1 MTIWYSPRDEI
12 TVKEILQNQY
22 SWWLASDPLQI
33 RIFPGWG
40 SAWKNPLFKSFD
52 HMLESNFEE
61 FSCTFTKVNS
71 VIQLKM
77 HMKNHLELQIF
88 REEVGVIVIK
98 TSISPLLSDSDICV
112 HCKTIRSEDSNQIRS
127 NLLQLGRKG
136 SGLYIVLT
144 IEKHKE
150 SFSVC

>member
-22 SWWLASDPLQI
+22 SWWLASDPLQL
-33 RIFPGWG
+33 RRFPGWG
-40 SAWKNPLFKSFD
+40 SAWTNPLFKSFD

-77 HMKNHLELQIF
+77 HMKNHLYYKSSRKKL
-88 REEVGVIVIK
+88 VLLLLK
-98 TSISPLLSDSDICV
+98 LPSPLCYLILTFVYTVKQSGVRTATIYVQICCSWAGKVQDS
-112 HCKTIRSEDSNQIRS
+112 TQF
-127 NLLQLGRKG
+127 LL
-136 SGLYIVLT
+136 
-144 IEKHKE
+144 
-150 SFSVC
+150 